1 MTIKNTQK
9 RLIIQITKNYMVSRK
24 LLNFYLLDLIKS

>member
-9 RLIIQITKNYMVSRK
+9 RLIIQIIKNYTVSRK